1 MDLKKKKDLNM
12 DIYHLITPNF
22 GYLQSLKRIQE
33 NKNVTFLWIL
43 MKL

>member
-12 DIYHLITPNF
+12 DIYHLIIPNF
-22 GYLQSLKRIQE
+22 GYLPSLKRIQE